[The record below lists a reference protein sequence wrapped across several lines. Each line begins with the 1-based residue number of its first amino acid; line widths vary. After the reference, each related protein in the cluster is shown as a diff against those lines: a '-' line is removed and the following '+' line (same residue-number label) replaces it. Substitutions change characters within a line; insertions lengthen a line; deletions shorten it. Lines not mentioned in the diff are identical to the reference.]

1 MIRIVAVGKIKE
13 KANKELIGEYV
24 KRLTPYVKLE
34 IIEVD
39 EVLLPKNASEADI
52 EISKTKESEKLLAQ
66 ISLNHHVVLLDL
78 EGKNL
83 NSTAFSEYI
92 FKQYVYGKSDITF
105 MIGGSN
111 GVSDSV
117 RNRADFRLKISDM
130 TFPHQL
136 ARLIL
141 LEQVYRAYKIHFG
154 EPYHK

>member
-1 MIRIVAVGKIKE
+1 
-13 KANKELIGEYV
+13 
-24 KRLTPYVKLE
+24 
-34 IIEVD
+34 
-39 EVLLPKNASEADI
+39 
-52 EISKTKESEKLLAQ
+52 
-66 ISLNHHVVLLDL
+66 
-78 EGKNL
+78 L

-136 ARLIL
+136 VRLIL